1 MQASYARDP
10 IRRRPIEKTGGIMRI
25 DKRLRRHLGVAVAV
39 AAALSVMSAS
49 AAELDRSAARV
60 TQAKAGKSL
69 TAASTASPE
78 TVVTNYLR
86 GQGRAAN
93 VVNSLRVANRSDG
106 ANGVKHVQLEQQVD
120 GLKVQG
126 AYVKGAINQR
136 GELVQVIDRTVA
148 VSTPAPS
155 RINALQ
161 ALQAALTK
169 VHPGETALVLSSA
182 GTEGNTTR
190 FNGGAF
196 FHERPTAT
204 AVVLPL
210 AEGRLARGWLVETW
224 TARTNQLHHTIVDGD
239 GRVLDVETRTA
250 NDTYNIFIED
260 PLKGAQ
266 TIVNGPGNGN
276 VQSPAGWLGAG
287 AQSTA
292 LISGNNVATYLDTD
306 GNNQPDKGGTPVTSG
321 DFVTAV
327 DFATAPT
334 TDSNQTVA
342 VQNLFYLNNV
352 IHDTLYRHGFTEVA
366 GNFQVDNF
374 GRGGRGSDPVQAE
387 AQDGDG
393 TDNANFSTPPDGRS
407 PRMQMFLFTGNG
419 ETHEV
424 VVNSPVAAKY
434 NAATASFGEQL
445 TKTGVTGNAVVA
457 EPADG
462 CTTISSAVAG
472 QIAVIDRGTCEF
484 GLKALNAQKAKAR
497 AVIIANNQ
505 GGTTVIP
512 MGPGLVGSKVK
523 IPAVMI
529 SQNDGAAL
537 KALASPNVTLR
548 EVAVLPL
555 QIDSTLDSDVV
566 FHEYGHGL
574 SWRMIGGMSGP
585 LAGAIGEGNSD
596 GIAMLINGDDRIA
609 EYATSSPAG
618 FRRAPYAGYPLT
630 YKNVTGAEVHNDGEI
645 YAAVIW
651 RLIELFGDDRRAE
664 LFRYVVDGMNFTP
677 ATPAYEDMRDGILAS
692 VANGPKATDCNLVW
706 QAFAQFGIGVGAQ
719 GTVTPAGVQ
728 VTESFQVPDNCAAQ

>member
-1 MQASYARDP
+1 MQ
-10 IRRRPIEKTGGIMRI
+10 IHKLL
-25 DKRLRRHLGVAVAV
+25 KKQLGALLAVS
-39 AAALSVMSAS
+39 AALSIVSAG

-60 TQAKAGKSL
+60 TQAKAGKPL
-69 TAASTASPE
+69 TTASTASPE
-78 TVVTNYLR
+78 TVVANYLR
-86 GQGRAAN
+86 GHGRAAD
-93 VVNSLRVANRSDG
+93 VVDSLRVANRTTG
-106 ANGVKHVQLEQQVD
+106 ANGVKHVRLEQQVE
-120 GLKVQG
+120 GLSLHG
-126 AYVKGAINQR
+126 AYVKAATNQR

-148 VSTPAPS
+148 LSTPAPS

-161 ALQAALTK
+161 ALQAALAK
-169 VHPGETALVLSSA
+169 VHPAETALVLRSA
-182 GTEGNTTR
+182 GTEGNMTR

-196 FHERPTAT
+196 FHGTPTAT

-210 AEGRLARGWLVETW
+210 ADGRLARGWLVETW

-239 GRVLDVETRTA
+239 GRVLDVESRTA
-250 NDTYNIFIED
+250 KDTYNIFVED

-266 TIVNGPGNGN
+266 TIVNGAGNGN

-287 AQSTA
+287 AQSTFQ
-292 LISGNNVATYLDTD
+292 ISGNNVDTYLDSVV
-306 GNNQPDKGGTPVTSG
+306 NNQPDKGGTPVTSG

-327 DFATAPT
+327 DFATAPNT
-334 TDSNQTVA
+334 ESNKTVA

-374 GRGGRGSDPVQAE
+374 GKGGRGSDAVQAE
-387 AQDGDG
+387 AQDGSG
-393 TDNANFSTPPDGRS
+393 TDNANFATPPDGRA
-407 PRMQMFLFTGNG
+407 PRMQMFLFTGAG

-424 VVNSPVAAKY
+424 VVNSPVAARY

-445 TKTGVTGNAVVA
+445 TKTGITGNVVVA

-462 CTTISSAVAG
+462 CTAITSAVAG

-484 GLKALNAQKAKAR
+484 GLKALNAQKAKAV

-505 GGTTVIP
+505 GGTAVIP
-512 MGPGLVGSKVK
+512 MGPGLVGSKVR

-537 KALASPNVTLR
+537 KALASPNVTMR
-548 EVAVLPL
+548 ELAVLPL
-555 QIDSTLDSDVV
+555 QIDSALDSDVV

-585 LAGAIGEGNSD
+585 LAGAIGEGDSD

-609 EYATSSPAG
+609 EYATSTDAG

-651 RLIELFGDDRRAE
+651 RLIELFGDSRRNE

-677 ATPAYEDMRDGILAS
+677 STPAYEDMRDGILAS
-692 VANGPKATDCNLVW
+692 VANGATPTDCTLVW

-728 VTESFQVPDNCAAQ
+728 IVESFQVPDNCAAP

>member
-1 MQASYARDP
+1 MSVKNPLRKQL
-10 IRRRPIEKTGGIMRI
+10 RI
-25 DKRLRRHLGVAVAV
+25 LLAV
-39 AAALSVMSAS
+39 AAALAVMSAG

-60 TQAKAGKSL
+60 TQAKAGKPL
-69 TAASTASPE
+69 TAASSASTE
-78 TVVTNYLR
+78 TVVANYLR
-86 GQGRAAN
+86 SHGRTAD
-93 VVNSLRVANRSDG
+93 VVNSLRVANRSTS
-106 ANGVKHVQLEQQVD
+106 ANGVNHVQMEQQIE

-126 AYVKGAINQR
+126 AYVKGATNQR

-148 VSTPAPS
+148 LSTPAAS
-155 RINALQ
+155 RIDALQ
-161 ALQAALTK
+161 ALKAALAK
-169 VHPGETALVLSSA
+169 VHPAETGLVLRSA
-182 GTEGNTTR
+182 GKEGNTTR
-190 FNGGAF
+190 FDGGAF
-196 FHERPTAT
+196 FHGTPTAT

-210 AEGRLARGWLVETW
+210 ADGRLAQGWLVETW
-224 TARTNQLHHTIVDGD
+224 TARTNQLHNTIVDGD
-239 GRVLDVETRTA
+239 GRVLDVESRTA
-250 NDTYNIFIED
+250 NDTYNIFVED

-276 VQSPAGWLGAG
+276 VQSPAGWLGAS
-287 AQSTA
+287 AQSTF
-292 LISGNNVATYLDTD
+292 LISGNNVDTYLDTVV
-306 GNNQPDKGGTPVTSG
+306 NNQPDKGGTPVTSG

-334 TDSNQTVA
+334 TESNKTVA

-366 GNFQVDNF
+366 GNFQFDNF
-374 GRGGRGSDPVQAE
+374 GKGGRASDPVQAE
-387 AQDGDG
+387 AQDGSG
-393 TDNANFSTPPDGRS
+393 TDNANFATPPDGRS
-407 PRMQMFLFTGNG
+407 PRMQMFLFTGAG

-424 VVNSPVAAKY
+424 VVNSPVSARY
-434 NAATASFGEQL
+434 NAATAAFGEQL
-445 TKTGVTGNAVVA
+445 TKTGVTGDVVVA

-462 CTTISSAVAG
+462 CTAITSAVAG
-472 QIAVIDRGTCEF
+472 KIAVIDRGSCEF
-484 GLKALNAQKAKAR
+484 GLKALNAQKAKAV

-512 MGPGLVGSKVK
+512 MGPGAVGSKVK
-523 IPAVMI
+523 ISAVMI

-537 KALASPNVTLR
+537 KAIASPNVTMR
-548 EVAVLPL
+548 ELAVLPL

-609 EYATSSPAG
+609 EYATSTPAG
-618 FRRAPYAGYPLT
+618 FRRAPYAGYPMT

-651 RLIELFGDDRRAE
+651 RLIELFGEDRRAE

-677 ATPAYEDMRDGILAS
+677 STPAYEDMRDGILAS
-692 VANGPKATDCNLVW
+692 VANGPKASDCNLVW

-719 GTVTPAGVQ
+719 GTVTATGVQ
-728 VTESFQVPDNCAAQ
+728 VTESFQVPDNCAAP